1 MLKLLHILKLQN
13 LQLYGVLIIYLKLVI
28 KEVHITEVCM
38 NKHSQFMNVQWV
50 DGSLGL
56 LVVVV

>member
-13 LQLYGVLIIYLKLVI
+13 LLIYLKLVI

-38 NKHSQFMNVQWV
+38 NKPSQFMKVQGV
-50 DGSLGL
+50 DGFLGL